1 MRLQTRAQIEE
12 RLPKYFSIS
21 QDIIKMIK
29 RGKLMPGMRIPSEN
43 EIIDKY
49 SVSNTTA
56 RKALHE
62 LNAGRWVV
70 KIKGKGTFV
79 HGQGVVRSVDRI
91 LSFTK
96 NMIEAGYTPSTKV
109 LHQGVL
115 QKGYSAMV
123 NGRRYSMKGPVYK
136 IHRLRFADDLPMMLE
151 VRYISLALCPG
162 IDKMDLTGSLYD
174 AYRERYGLELTEI
187 HQMLSTEMIES
198 EAAPFFDIHK
208 AIPGFHVDGVTF
220 CGREIILEME
230 NSIYRGDRYTFA
242 VRAMY
247 LAQDQASS

>member
-1 MRLQTRAQIEE
+1 MRPSKRAPAEE
-12 RLPKYFSIS
+12 RLPKYYSIS
-21 QDIIKMIK
+21 QDIITMIK

-43 EIIDKY
+43 EIIAKY
-49 SVSNTTA
+49 RVSNTTA

-79 HGQGVVRSVDRI
+79 HGRGVVRSVDRI
-91 LSFTK
+91 LSFTR

-109 LHQGVL
+109 LHHGVV
-115 QKGYSAMV
+115 QKGYSALI

-136 IHRLRFADDLPMMLE
+136 IHRLRYANDLPMMLE
-151 VRYISLALCPG
+151 VRYISLAVCPG
-162 IDKMDLTGSLYD
+162 IEKLDLTRSLYD
-174 AYRERYGLELTEI
+174 AYRDTFGLELTEI

-198 EAAPFFDIHK
+198 EAASFFDINSP
-208 AIPGFHVDGVTF
+208 IPGFLVDGVTF

-230 NSIYRGDRYTFA
+230 KSIYRGDRYTFA
-242 VRAMY
+242 VRA
-247 LAQDQASS
+247 LLGTGEA